1 MRRLTAPSRVAR
13 VIRAALGPCSVA
25 VSAREAVLE
34 TLGLTPAA
42 LATALAQRNLPAGTR
57 EGPNAQRTRRET
69 AAAPARTPVRPTA
82 RS

>member
-69 AAAPARTPVRPTA
+69 AAAPARTPVRTTA